1 MSALAAQQRDFA
13 RAVLDGE
20 AGRDAGVAIYSAS
33 IAANFAAA
41 LGATYPVVARLVG
54 EAFFA
59 EVVRRY
65 VSQSPSRSG
74 DLADL
79 GGDFAQFL
87 AGYPHARSLPYLAE
101 VARLEW
107 ACHECER
114 APEPAPFD
122 FTRLA
127 NVAPD
132 AYGELRFVLHPAV
145 RLLHSPMPI
154 AAIHAANA
162 SDRDGTPDRSEGADF
177 VLVRRADARAVVES
191 LPESEWRFLEVLG
204 RGAPLRAAGDFAPE
218 MLARY
223 VAVQVL
229 AGFTAP

>member
-1 MSALAAQQRDFA
+1 MTALAAQQRDFA

-20 AGRDAGVAIYSAS
+20 AGHDAGVAIYSAS
-33 IAANFAAA
+33 VAANFGAA

-59 EVVRRY
+59 EAARRY

-87 AGYPHARSLPYLAE
+87 AAYPHARSLPYLAE

-114 APEPAPFD
+114 APEPAAFD

-127 NVAPD
+127 NVAPEV
-132 AYGELRFVLHPAV
+132 YGEVRFALHPAV
-145 RLLHSPMPI
+145 RLLHSSLPI
-154 AAIHAANA
+154 AAIHEANA
-162 SDRDGTPDRSEGADF
+162 PGRDGTPDRSEGADF
-177 VLVRRADARAVVES
+177 VLVRRVHARAVVES
-191 LPESEWRFLEVLG
+191 LPEHEWRFLELLAS
-204 RGAPLRAAGDFAPE
+204 GAPLRAAGDFAADT
-218 MLARY
+218 LARY
-223 VAVQVL
+223 VTSGVL